1 MQFEAVTGIIA
12 PMPKH
17 GDFLGEGITLSRHCF
32 VHTVAGIA
40 ELETGEKRMKKI
52 AIAAAALFAFSG
64 TAHAQMVRAQ
74 DPSSIV
80 RALQSAGYRAEMT
93 KDDTGDPLIK
103 STSSGSNFAIFF
115 FGCTKNVDCRTIQFF
130 AGYDRDKSPSLSQM
144 NDWNSKKRFGRAYLS
159 DKGAARIE
167 MDVDLDDGGISTK
180 LFEDNLEFWVLL
192 MAQFEKHIES

>member
-1 MQFEAVTGIIA
+1 MKRIAV
-12 PMPKH
+12 
-17 GDFLGEGITLSRHCF
+17 L
-32 VHTVAGIA
+32 
-40 ELETGEKRMKKI
+40 
-52 AIAAAALFAFSG
+52 AAALLGISG

-74 DPSSIV
+74 DPSSV
-80 RALQSAGYRAEMT
+80 VSALQGAGYKAELT
-93 KDDTGDPLIK
+93 KDDSGDPLIR

-144 NDWNSKKRFGRAYLS
+144 NDWNSRKRFGRAYLA

-167 MDVDLDDGGISTK
+167 MDVDLDDGGMSTK

-192 MAQFEKHIES
+192 MAQFEKHIDS

>member
-1 MQFEAVTGIIA
+1 
-12 PMPKH
+12 
-17 GDFLGEGITLSRHCF
+17 
-32 VHTVAGIA
+32 
-40 ELETGEKRMKKI
+40 MKKI
-52 AIAAAALFAFSG
+52 AISAAALFSFSG
-64 TAHAQMVRAQ
+64 TAQAQMVRAQ
-74 DPSSIV
+74 DPSSVV
-80 RALQSAGYRAEMT
+80 RALQGAGYKAEMT
-93 KDDTGDPLIK
+93 KDEGGDPLIR

-144 NDWNSKKRFGRAYLS
+144 NDWNSRKRFGRAYVS

-192 MAQFEKHIES
+192 MAQFEKHIDG